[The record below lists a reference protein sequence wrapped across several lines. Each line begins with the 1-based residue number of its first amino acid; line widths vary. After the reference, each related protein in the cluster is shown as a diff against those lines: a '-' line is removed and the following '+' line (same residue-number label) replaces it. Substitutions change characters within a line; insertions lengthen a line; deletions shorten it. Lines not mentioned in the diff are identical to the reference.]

1 MNEEFIIVSALFNI
15 KREGMDG
22 RKWDQYLEWLDKTL
36 KLKCHMIMFVSEDV
50 APFIRERRPD
60 INIQV
65 QDTDEIPYWNLK
77 PRLDEIISRPE
88 YKTIIKDP
96 ERIECQHSEY
106 SIIQYSK
113 FEWLIQAMT
122 IESNFKYFFWLD
134 AGGSRF
140 FENYDLNLEYPSPE
154 AIKSLEDMGDSFLVQ
169 MNMEYYRD
177 LAGAKKLDVE
187 YLKDNRSFILGSM
200 FGGTQK
206 AIRDVSKR
214 IQNIVKY
221 DMMEKNFINNEQIAL
236 GYLVKDSPELFSTYE
251 RYNGKHMDLF
261 TEALVNDENY
271 ISWTWNYAYSP
282 KGVGCS

>member
-15 KREGMDG
+15 KRDGMDG

-261 TEALVNDENY
+261 TELG
-271 ISWTWNYAYSP
+271 
-282 KGVGCS
+282 KR